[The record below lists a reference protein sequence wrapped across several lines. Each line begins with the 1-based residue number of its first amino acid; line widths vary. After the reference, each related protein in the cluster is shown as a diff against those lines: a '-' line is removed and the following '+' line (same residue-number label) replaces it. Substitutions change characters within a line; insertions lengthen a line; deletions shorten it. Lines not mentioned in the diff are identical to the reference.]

1 MPLDPRSTSPGPGSA
16 RERSLGEL
24 VRELGAD
31 SAQLLRQELALAKAE
46 IREAGRTM
54 GAAVARIAMGAS
66 VAATGLLTLLAALI
80 VLLGALIGSYWL
92 SALIIGL
99 LLLAV
104 GGWLGYSG
112 GQGLKSVDPKPRLAA
127 EAARETMQWARAQAA
142 DLRGALT
149 GRSRGEGPPQPVLP
163 AVAPAPRIV
172 AERSAG
178 AAARGAARGT
188 HPSIR
193 SDHPTSSGGTA
204 GASARSAP
212 PRERKQPP
220 SREQGNVAFLKHV
233 GAEIKEDEITG
244 HAAKLAY
251 YAFLAM
257 PPALMAL
264 FGLAG
269 LIGSERLAG
278 WLQEQA
284 AVAMPAAVSE
294 GIIGPFIE
302 QVVLNKA
309 PGPFSIGLLLA
320 LWGGSSVFLG
330 LMDTLNRAFDVE
342 ESRSFVKKRSLA
354 VAIMIGSV
362 LLFVA
367 AAGTLLVG
375 PAVVDAVGLGRV
387 GEIVWLIARWPIAF
401 LFMVV
406 AFWAGYYFLPDR
418 DQSGCKKVLVKA
430 AALAAGLWVL
440 ATAAFRVYIANFSS
454 YSETY
459 GFLGAFIILLL
470 WLYVTGLVVL
480 AGGELASEME
490 KRA

>member
-16 RERSLGEL
+16 RERSLGEM

-31 SAQLLRQELALAKAE
+31 AAQLLRQEVALAKAE
-46 IREAGRTM
+46 MREFARGVA
-54 GAAVARIAMGAS
+54 GAAARIAMGAG
-66 VAATGLLTLLAALI
+66 VAVTGLLTLLAALV

-99 LLLAV
+99 LLIAV
-104 GGWLGYSG
+104 GGWMAYSG
-112 GQGLKSVDPKPRLAA
+112 RQRLKAVDPKPRLAVNEMRGTVQWAGA
-127 EAARETMQWARAQAA
+127 EAAG
-142 DLRGALT
+142 LRGALT
-149 GRSRGEGPPQPVLP
+149 GKSPGDRASRGALSSAGATAPLARVAAERSPAPRAPAAARPERTSTPPAA
-163 AVAPAPRIV
+163 AVAPD
-172 AERSAG
+172 G
-178 AAARGAARGT
+178 AAAGTRRG
-188 HPSIR
+188 
-193 SDHPTSSGGTA
+193 
-204 GASARSAP
+204 
-212 PRERKQPP
+212 KQPP
-220 SREQGNVAFLKHV
+220 RREQGTLAFLKHV

-251 YAFLAM
+251 YAFMAM

-278 WLQEQA
+278 WLQQQA

-330 LMDTLNRAFDVE
+330 LMDTLNNAFDVE
-342 ESRSFVKKRSLA
+342 DSRSFVKKRSMA
-354 VAIMIGSV
+354 VGIMIGSV
-362 LLFVA
+362 ILFVA

-375 PAVVDAVGLGRV
+375 PAVVDAVGLGRA
-387 GEIVWLIARWPIAF
+387 GEIFWGLAQWPIAF
-401 LFMVV
+401 LFMVA
-406 AFWAGYYFLPDR
+406 AFWAGYYFLPNR
-418 DQSGCKKVLVKA
+418 DQSGCKTVLVKA

>member
-1 MPLDPRSTSPGPGSA
+1 MPLDPRSTSPGAGSA
-16 RERSLGEL
+16 RERSLGEM

-31 SAQLLRQELALAKAE
+31 AAQLLRQEVALAKAE
-46 IREAGRTM
+46 MREFARAVA
-54 GAAVARIAMGAS
+54 GAAARIAMGAG
-66 VAATGLLTLLAALI
+66 VAVTGLLTLLAALV

-92 SALIIGL
+92 SALIVGL
-99 LLLAV
+99 LLVAV
-104 GGWLGYSG
+104 GGWMAYSG
-112 GQGLKSVDPKPRLAA
+112 GQRLKAVDPKPRLAVNEMRGTLRWAGA
-127 EAARETMQWARAQAA
+127 EAAG
-142 DLRGALT
+142 LRGALT
-149 GRSRGEGPPQPVLP
+149 GKSRGDRASRGALPPAGAATPP
-163 AVAPAPRIV
+163 ARVTAERSPAPR
-172 AERSAG
+172 AP
-178 AAARGAARGT
+178 AAARPERTTAAPEAAVGPGATAAATRRG
-188 HPSIR
+188 R
-193 SDHPTSSGGTA
+193 Q
-204 GASARSAP
+204 P
-212 PRERKQPP
+212 PR
-220 SREQGNVAFLKHV
+220 REEGTLAFLKHV

-251 YAFLAM
+251 YAFMAM

-278 WLQEQA
+278 WLQQQA

-330 LMDTLNRAFDVE
+330 LMDTLNNAFDVE
-342 ESRSFVKKRSLA
+342 DSRSFVKKRSMA
-354 VAIMIGSV
+354 VGIMIGSV
-362 LLFVA
+362 ILFVA

-375 PAVVDAVGLGRV
+375 PAVVDAVGLGRA
-387 GEIVWLIARWPIAF
+387 GEIFWSLVQWPIAF
-401 LFMVV
+401 LFMVA
-406 AFWAGYYFLPDR
+406 AFWAGYYFLPNR
-418 DQSGCKKVLVKA
+418 DQSACKKVLVKA